1 MANST
6 ISIAFKLD
14 GQDRTFEI
22 LGKEANKFKA
32 ILDSTASSAD
42 NLHKSIIDWTAASVA
57 FKNLGDLAN
66 QLTFAFKGLTDA
78 YAVQEQAEMQ
88 LETAMRNT
96 MDAMDEDIQ
105 SIKDLCSAQ
114 QQLGVIGDEVQLA
127 GAERLATFL
136 HEKESLEQ
144 LIPAMNDVAAARYG
158 LNVSGQNMASIAE
171 AIGKAVDGQS
181 TALRRMGITLD
192 EETAEII
199 KNGTESEKVAA
210 IVEVLTQKFGGMNAS
225 LAETNSGH
233 LKQFS
238 NRLGDLQEK
247 LGSVANRAMK
257 VITVIS
263 HLSTAFFGIQKG
275 VSSVKALSGVF
286 SLAVIKSKAL
296 SVQENITAA
305 SHRLQ
310 AAAAKMLG
318 ISEITAATAT
328 GVLKTQIIALEA
340 AMTLGLS
347 AAITGVVTLLSKL
360 LSKSKETNGSL
371 ESTRDILEG
380 MPDPAEAYKTTL
392 TETSKEIS
400 GYKVKLDSLIKA
412 KKEDR
417 NLIDELNSKYGESFG
432 IYNTQ
437 AEWYDV
443 LKGKA
448 NEYIRM
454 KALEARA
461 VTLAERQMELGKR
474 ANELDAQAWSMREDG
489 SAYERKG
496 PLGLGGWKVS
506 DDFATLQGDI
516 ATVKKEGAKALEEY
530 NGVIEELSTIASGLT
545 GAVQSSTTSVSTSA
559 TSLSEKTNDL
569 TNDILEYRSAVA
581 QALDINYQLGQGQ
594 NAIELRLKTMESG
607 ITSLIRKYGTENE
620 EVKALIEEY
629 RKLKSA
635 RDLADEALPKLDKFG
650 QKESGIIPQKDIN
663 TIKEIP
669 DTAGA
674 AQQSL
679 GALSSTFSSLGKIVG
694 ESAAAWLDWASN
706 LISAISQAIP
716 QIVALTAAQKGK
728 ANADAEGSVAGAM
741 SAVAN
746 IPYVG
751 PALAVAAAASIVAA
765 LAAIPKFAKGGIA
778 YGPTLGMFGEYA
790 GASNNPEVVAP
801 LDKLRSM
808 IQPASYDFGDVR
820 FKIEGRDLVGVLG
833 KHSSLVSRT

>member
-210 IVEVLTQKFGGMNAS
+210 IVEALTQKFGGMNAS
-225 LAETNSGH
+225 LAETNSGQ

-238 NRLGDLQEK
+238 NWAGDIQEK

-263 HLSTAFFGIQKG
+263 QLSTAFFDIHKG
-275 VSSVKALSGVF
+275 VSSVKALSDVF
-286 SLAVIKSKAL
+286 TLATLKSKAL

-620 EVKALIEEY
+620 EVKALKEEY

-635 RDLADEALPKLDKFG
+635 RDLADEALPKLNNFD
-650 QKESGIIPQKDIN
+650 QKQSGLIPQKDIDSLR
-663 TIKEIP
+663 EIP
-669 DTAGA
+669 DAAGG
-674 AQQSL
+674 AQEAL

-694 ESAAAWLDWASN
+694 ESAAAWLDWASS
-706 LISAISQAIP
+706 LLTAISQALP
-716 QIVALTAAQKGK
+716 QLAALTQAKNAEAT
-728 ANADAEGSVAGAM
+728 ANAASMATGAGSSVA
-741 SAVAN
+741 S

-751 PALAVAAAASIVAA
+751 PVLAVAAIASV
-765 LAAIPKFAKGGIA
+765 LAAIANLPKFAKGGIA

-820 FKIEGRDLVGVLG
+820 FRIEGRDLVGVLG